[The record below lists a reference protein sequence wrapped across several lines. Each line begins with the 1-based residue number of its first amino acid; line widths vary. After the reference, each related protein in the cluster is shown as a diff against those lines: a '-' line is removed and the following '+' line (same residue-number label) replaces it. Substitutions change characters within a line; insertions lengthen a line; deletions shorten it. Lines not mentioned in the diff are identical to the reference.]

1 MNEYKKAFN
10 NDGYNKFDKEYA
22 CWANNHNGWRKAKK
36 VWRRQAKAI
45 IKRNLRK
52 EIEETINEDNYKENN
67 NE

>member
-1 MNEYKKAFN
+1 MNEYKKAYN
-10 NDGYNKFDKEYA
+10 NDGYNEFDKEYS

-36 VWRRQAKAI
+36 VWRRKAKAV

-52 EIEETINEDNYKENN
+52 EIEETIDEYNNKESN